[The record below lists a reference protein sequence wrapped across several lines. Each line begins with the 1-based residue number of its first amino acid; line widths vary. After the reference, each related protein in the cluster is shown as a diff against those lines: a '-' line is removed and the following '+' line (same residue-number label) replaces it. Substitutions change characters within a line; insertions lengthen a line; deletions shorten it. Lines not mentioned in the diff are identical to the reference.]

1 LIRRLLP
8 AFALGLVLGAIVFQF
23 RGRTRDEGD
32 PGAAASPRTS
42 DIEFGVPDT
51 DVEDSPIVRAVRR
64 VTDSVVSIGVKRK
77 VSYGPPAPADIRD
90 FFSRGFPRLVP
101 DLGSGV
107 LVDASGV
114 IITNEHVIRGAS
126 ELSVRLSDGRYF
138 DSRAGKVRTIGED
151 PRYDLAVLKI
161 EDGDERFEA
170 APIGDSENLIVGEW
184 VIAIGNPFAFYLSD
198 PRPSVSVGV
207 VSAVNREV
215 LTDGSGGGIYKNMIQ
230 TDAAIN
236 SGNSGGALVNARGE
250 VVGINTFLL
259 STSGGN
265 IGLGFAIPIHVAKRV
280 MTDFI
285 QHGGVREIWVGIQV
299 YEITPFA
306 MRELDLIDPNGI
318 VVGEVDPAS
327 PAGRADVRPF
337 DVIRGVNGRRI
348 RSFLEANRAI
358 FGSAVGDLLI
368 LDVERGDERMEIS
381 FVLEERPTKGEENPV
396 R

>member
-8 AFALGLVLGAIVFQF
+8 AFVLGLVLGAVVFQF
-23 RGRTRDEGD
+23 RGRSRGTGD
-32 PGAAASPRTS
+32 AGVAASPRS
-42 DIEFGVPDT
+42 ADIEFAAPVT

-64 VTDSVVSIGVKRK
+64 VSDSVVSIGVKRK

-90 FFSRGFPRLVP
+90 LFSRTFSRLVP

-114 IITNEHVIRGAS
+114 IITNAHVIRDAA

-138 DSRAGKVRTIGED
+138 DVRAGKVHTIGED

-170 APIGDSENLIVGEW
+170 APIGDSENLTVGEW

-207 VSAVNREV
+207 VSALNREV
-215 LTDGSGGGIYKNMIQ
+215 LTDESKGGIYKNMIQ

-265 IGLGFAIPIHVAKRV
+265 IGLGFAIPIHVAERV
-280 MTDFI
+280 MKDFI
-285 QHGGVREIWVGIQV
+285 EHGRVREVWVGIQA

-306 MRELDLIDPNGI
+306 MRELDLTDPNGI

-327 PAGRADVRPF
+327 PAGRAGVRQY

-368 LDVERGDERMEIS
+368 LEVERGDELMEIS
-381 FVLEERPTKGEENPV
+381 FVLEELPTKAGESPV